1 MIFTNSYVTP
11 VRIDLKVNS
20 DDVDPTSIITPNAS
34 QVAIEC

>member
-20 DDVDPTSIITPNAS
+20 DDVDPTSIIAPNAPS
-34 QVAIEC
+34 ICY